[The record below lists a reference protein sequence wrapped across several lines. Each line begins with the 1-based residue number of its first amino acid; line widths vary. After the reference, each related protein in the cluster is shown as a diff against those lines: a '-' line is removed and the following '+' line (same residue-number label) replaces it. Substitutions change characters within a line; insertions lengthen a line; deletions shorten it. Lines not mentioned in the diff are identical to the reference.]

1 MSFPATCH
9 PPTHVFLI
17 PFLSAKLQSLNW
29 HLPGGLALCHR
40 FGQDQ
45 DLGPG
50 DFCRGRRFLTYLKP
64 KKAKPNVN
72 SKIYFGTAVMYSN
85 CFFLL
90 PPVKKVMKV
99 AEILWLNIRI

>member
-1 MSFPATCH
+1 M
-9 PPTHVFLI
+9 
-17 PFLSAKLQSLNW
+17 
-29 HLPGGLALCHR
+29 
-40 FGQDQ
+40 
-45 DLGPG
+45 
-50 DFCRGRRFLTYLKP
+50 KP